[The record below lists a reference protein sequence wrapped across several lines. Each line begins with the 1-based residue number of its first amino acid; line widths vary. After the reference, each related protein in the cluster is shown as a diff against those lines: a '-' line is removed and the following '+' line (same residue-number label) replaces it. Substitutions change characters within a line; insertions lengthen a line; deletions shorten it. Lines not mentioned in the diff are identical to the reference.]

1 MKRNMVE
8 TILGAVVLLVAG
20 CFLFFFYR
28 TTDIK
33 PATGYELI
41 AEFDKIDGLQVGTPV
56 RISGVK
62 VGQVTRFEV
71 NRKNYRAD
79 VYLNIQDDVKLPV
92 DSSAVIASAG
102 LLDGKV
108 MTLTPG
114 GDEEM
119 LKPGGHIEYTQ
130 SSVSLEQMLGQFIF
144 SVSKNNKKSDDDSD
158 EGDAAPA
165 PQKDAP
171 AKDAPA
177 PDATPAKDS
186 TPQTDSTN
194 DSGDD
199 HP

>member
-20 CFLFFFYR
+20 CFLLFFYR

-33 PATGYELI
+33 PATGYELV

-62 VGQVTRFEV
+62 VGQVTRFEL
-71 NRKNYRAD
+71 NHKNYRAD
-79 VYLNIQDDVKLPV
+79 VYLNVQDDVKLPV

-102 LLDGKV
+102 LLDGKF

-130 SSVSLEQMLGQFIF
+130 SSASLEQMLGQFIF
-144 SVSKNNKKSDDDSD
+144 SVSKSKKSDDED
-158 EGDAAPA
+158 EAASPE
-165 PQKDAP
+165 KDAP
-171 AKDAPA
+171 KTPDATEDKAPEKSGDAPA
-177 PDATPAKDS
+177 PATNKD
-186 TPQTDSTN
+186 D
-194 DSGDD
+194 GDD